1 MKKIIS
7 TKHLSTLIFILS
19 IVVTVK
25 LLWIIV
31 SILFLPN
38 IGEEYKES
46 TKAKKL
52 YYRVRLTNESKKIAL
67 TPEEIKAKAAAAAN
81 NKIISM
87 KGYKLLGLYNSTK
100 KLVITVVKNNK
111 TNILARGEEVN
122 GFKLIS
128 AGRDFVIFKKNKEE
142 FKLTLENKT
151 NSKNIHITN
160 KLTAIK
166 RNISNEIV
174 EEEGIKHIPKTL
186 LTSYTKDMDKI
197 WKDIGLSQY
206 KRNGRAAGFKVNFV
220 KKGSDMEKLGI
231 KRGDILTG
239 VNGEALNL
247 SSAMG
252 FFNDINNLENL
263 TLTVERNGKS
273 EDLEYEIQ

>member
-31 SILFLPN
+31 SLLFLPN

-111 TNILARGEEVN
+111 TNIVARGEEVN

>member
-111 TNILARGEEVN
+111 TTILARGEEVN